1 MLQYQTVR
9 MEISEHPEAGKLA
22 TVTIDNP
29 PVNAGSRQVREDLL
43 GAFAALREEPSL
55 SGVILTGANGN
66 FVAGADIREFDA
78 PPQAPHLP
86 EVIAA
91 IEALPTPVVAAI
103 EGAAL
108 GGGYE
113 LALGCDARVATPRG
127 VLGLPEV
134 TLGLIPGAGGTQR
147 LPRLVG
153 IARAIELV
161 TSGRRVKADEAL
173 RLGMLDAV
181 TASDLLP
188 AAVEHLMTMRGR
200 KRVLIEA
207 SVPAE
212 PADRIEAAEKE
223 ALAAAKG
230 ADAVPEAIAAVKFSA
245 ELPVEEALRR
255 ERERSLRLRV
265 GPQAKA
271 LRHLFFAERAAAR
284 MPDGGEPRSVQR
296 VGVVGAGRMGQGI
309 ALAFALRGLH
319 VRLFESDPAAM
330 ERAIA
335 ALREEADKV
344 AKRGRASSGEELM
357 ARISASA
364 LEEMADRDLVI
375 EAITE
380 DMAAKKSLFARVDG
394 IVGRDAILASNTSYL
409 DLNEM
414 AAATTR
420 PERFGGLH
428 FFNPAHVMRLV
439 EVIRTDKMAPET
451 LATLLSVSK
460 RLGKVAVVARVCE
473 GFIGN
478 RIFSAYRRQCEF
490 LLEEGALPQD
500 IDRAMVDF
508 GMAMGP
514 FAVFDLAGLDIAW
527 ATRKRLAPTRD
538 PRARYVEIPDRLCE
552 MGRFGRKTGKGWYD
566 YTASPRGAPDA
577 EVEAI
582 ILDASRR
589 KGIKRRRIGDEEIRR
604 RLLAAMVNE
613 AALLLSEGIAE
624 RPGDVDLVLVNGY
637 GFPALRGGPLH
648 WASCQPRGQILAD
661 IDAMAEASGFGVER
675 AGNLEEVLAQS
686 G

>member
-1 MLQYQTVR
+1 